1 MSLLTV
7 KAVAQRVGLSEW
19 AIRRA
24 IHDGEL
30 AAYKPRGQL
39 RVDAADLEHWLDGT
53 RVAPEVRTVRPAA
66 ALTPSP
72 LYPEGGSFRSR
83 TRRKEAS

>member
-1 MSLLTV
+1 MALLTV
-7 KAVAQRVGLSEW
+7 KTVAERVGLSEW

-30 AAYKPRGQL
+30 PAYKPRGQL

-53 RVAPEVRTVRPAA
+53 RVTPRPLRAPVQP
-66 ALTPSP
+66 LNPSP
-72 LYPEGGSFRSR
+72 AYPEGGSFRSR
-83 TRRKEAS
+83 VRRRETA